1 MKSIPVYTRS
11 YFHSNACFIC
21 LCFQCFQAGVLCS
34 SKCKCNSCMN
44 KAGSQKLIDKRRKMK
59 DTRGA
64 AFAMRVA
71 EESWKGAHRQRSSSA
86 GVPPHL
92 RAPLPPSA
100 GGGRPSNQMMPHMM
114 RPSPPGSHGR
124 PQGPPGGNGPPQH
137 YMPYLGP
144 AHMGA
149 IGYSPMGVPPITPG
163 YGDPRMND
171 PRFSRPGPTVAPGS
185 VARQAMKRP
194 AQKITPGA
202 TTPRTPGV
210 RRAFDPAQSRKKR
223 RKGKTEE
230 DALPF
235 FGPSLPPQTKTAAL
249 VVFSFL
255 SNQDVHKAAQVCRNW
270 KRLATDEELWQLA

>member
-1 MKSIPVYTRS
+1 
-11 YFHSNACFIC
+11 
-21 LCFQCFQAGVLCS
+21 
-34 SKCKCNSCMN
+34 MN

-64 AFAMRVA
+64 EYAMRVA
-71 EESWKGAHRQRSSSA
+71 EESWKGVHRQRSSSG

-92 RAPLPPSA
+92 RAPLPSPA
-100 GGGRPSNQMMPHMM
+100 GRPSMQGMPHMM

-124 PQGPPGGNGPPQH
+124 PQGPPGSHGRPQGPPGSHGHPQGPLVSHGHPQGPPVGTGPPQH

-163 YGDPRMND
+163 YGDPMMGD
-171 PRFSRPGPTVAPGS
+171 PSRFPRPGPTIAPGS
-185 VARQAMKRP
+185 MARQVMKRP

-202 TTPRTPGV
+202 STPRTPGV

-223 RKGKTEE
+223 RKENSEE
-230 DALPF
+230 DALPL
-235 FGPSLPPQTKTAAL
+235 FGPSLPPQTKTATL

-255 SNQDVHKAAQVCRNW
+255 SNRDVHKAAQVCRNW
-270 KRLATDEELWQLA
+270 KRLATDEDLWQLE

>member
-1 MKSIPVYTRS
+1 
-11 YFHSNACFIC
+11 
-21 LCFQCFQAGVLCS
+21 
-34 SKCKCNSCMN
+34 MN

-64 AFAMRVA
+64 AYAMRVA
-71 EESWKGAHRQRSSSA
+71 EESWKGPHRQRTSSA

-92 RAPLPPSA
+92 RAPLPSSA
-100 GGGRPSNQMMPHMM
+100 GGGRPSMQVMPHMM

-124 PQGPPGGNGPPQH
+124 PQGPPGGTGPPQH

-163 YGDPRMND
+163 YGDPRMGD
-171 PRFSRPGPTVAPGS
+171 PSRFSRPGPTVAPGS
-185 VARQAMKRP
+185 VARQVMKRP

-202 TTPRTPGV
+202 SSPRTPGV

-223 RKGKTEE
+223 RKGNTEE

-255 SNQDVHKAAQVCRNW
+255 SNEDVHKAAQVCRNW
-270 KRLATDEELWQLA
+270 KRLATDEELWQVDK